1 MMVRIFR
8 SLLALR
14 LDYLLCLWVVLKN
27 TGLKSLS
34 WPNANRELN
43 LGKSADHV
51 QQVNIDRISSLSA
64 CMHARA
70 DGRAG
75 SIAQKR
81 SSPSMPPSSRSIG
94 LMVDVPVPSLF
105 TLNASKTA
113 LSVCSKPWRF
123 PASSS

>member
-64 CMHARA
+64 CMHARPR
-70 DGRAG
+70 DGLVQSLRNDHPRPCRLRPDRSG
-75 SIAQKR
+75 SWWMFPFR
-81 SSPSMPPSSRSIG
+81 LCSP
-94 LMVDVPVPSLF
+94 
-105 TLNASKTA
+105 
-113 LSVCSKPWRF
+113 
-123 PASSS
+123 

>member
-1 MMVRIFR
+1 MIVWRFR

-14 LDYLLCLWVVLKN
+14 LDYPLCLWVVLKN

-34 WPNANRELN
+34 WPNSKRSLN
-43 LGKSADHV
+43 VGKSADHV

-70 DGRAG
+70 EGRAG

-81 SSPSMPPSSRSIG
+81 SSPSMPSSRSIG
-94 LMVDVPVPSLF
+94 LMEDVPVPSLF

-113 LSVCSKPWRF
+113 LSVRSKPWRF